1 MMQKQRKILEFTLSS
16 LLRRKYKNL
25 ALILVFSFV
34 IAVLASIQFI
44 THSLKVEAM
53 NVLTEAPELIVQ
65 RLLGGRHDPVPDD
78 YIRKIRNVY
87 GVKKVIPRYWGY

>member
-1 MMQKQRKILEFTLSS
+1 MQKQRKILEFTLSS

-53 NVLTEAPELIVQ
+53 TILSPVIVTL
-65 RLLGGRHDPVPDD
+65 R
-78 YIRKIRNVY
+78 
-87 GVKKVIPRYWGY
+87 